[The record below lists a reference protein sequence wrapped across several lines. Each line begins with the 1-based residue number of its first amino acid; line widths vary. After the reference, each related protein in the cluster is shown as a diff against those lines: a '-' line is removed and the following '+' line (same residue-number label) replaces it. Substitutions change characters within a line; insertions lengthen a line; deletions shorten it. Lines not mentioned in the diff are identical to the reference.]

1 MNVRRLASTFAVV
14 ALLALAPASHASVVR
29 PQTLENLVD
38 RASLVVV
45 ATPAERTSV
54 WEGGR
59 IVTYTRVDVR
69 ETVAGPASASLWVR
83 TLGGEVGDLGQRVDG
98 EATLEIGKPTL
109 LFLEATETGSYVV
122 AARAQGQFMV
132 DERPA
137 GPVLRP
143 HPSMGA
149 FMTKGPRDVVL
160 PAADRLK
167 ARALA
172 EAARTIRARWGQ
184 SHAQR

>member
-1 MNVRRLASTFAVV
+1 MSLRRLVPVV
-14 ALLALAPASHASVVR
+14 IAGLLALAPATLASVVR

-38 RASLVVV
+38 RAQVVV
-45 ATPAERTSV
+45 VCTPAESKSV

-59 IVTYTRVDVR
+59 IVTYTRVDVQ
-69 ETVAGPASASLWVR
+69 ETVAGQGAASVWVR
-83 TLGGEVGDLGQRVDG
+83 TLGGEVGEFGQRVDG
-98 EATLEIGKPTL
+98 EATLEAGKPTL
-109 LFLEATETGSYVV
+109 LFLESTGAGAYVV
-122 AARAQGQFMV
+122 AARAQGQFFL
-132 DERPA
+132 EARPA
-137 GPVLRP
+137 GRILRP

-167 ARALA
+167 ARAL
-172 EAARTIRARWGQ
+172 EDAARDIRSRWEK

>member
-1 MNVRRLASTFAVV
+1 MSRSRLAPLF
-14 ALLALAPASHASVVR
+14 LAGFLTITLAASASVVR

-38 RASLVVV
+38 RAQLVVV
-45 ATPAERTSV
+45 GTPAERMSV

-59 IVTYTRVDVR
+59 IVTYTRVDVQ
-69 ETVAGPASASLWVR
+69 ETVVGPHSASLWVR

-98 EATLEIGKPTL
+98 EATLEVGKPTL
-109 LFLEATETGSYVV
+109 LFLEAAGPGSFAVS
-122 AARAQGQFMV
+122 ARAQGQFLL
-132 DERPA
+132 EPRPA
-137 GPVLRP
+137 GRLLRP

-149 FMTKGPRDVVL
+149 FMTKGPRDLVL

-167 ARALA
+167 ARAL
-172 EAARTIRARWGQ
+172 EDAARDIRARWEK